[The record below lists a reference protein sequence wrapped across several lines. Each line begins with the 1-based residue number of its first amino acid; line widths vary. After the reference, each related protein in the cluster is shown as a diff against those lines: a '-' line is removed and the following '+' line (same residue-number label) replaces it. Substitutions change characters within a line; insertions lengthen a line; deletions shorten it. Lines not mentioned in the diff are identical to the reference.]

1 MKIDGV
7 ILAAGFS
14 TRANTFKMTLE
25 FKGKTIL
32 ENVIDNMSLYVDRI
46 IIVGGYRIEEI
57 EKIVKRYEKVEL
69 IFNDKYEE
77 GMFSSIKK
85 GISKVS
91 GDKFFLTPGD
101 YPLIKPFVYKKLL
114 ECEEDIAIPVYNGK
128 RGHPI
133 LINSRLIDNI
143 YNPKYTNLR
152 EFIKDN
158 NVQFIDV
165 DCIGIIKD
173 IDTME
178 DYREALNLND
188 KGG

>member
-14 TRANTFKMTLE
+14 KRANTFKMTLE

-46 IIVGGYRIEEI
+46 IIVGGYRIDKI
-57 EKIVKRYEKVEL
+57 EKIAKKYEKVEL

-77 GMFSSIKK
+77 GMFYSVKK

-101 YPLIKPFVYKKLL
+101 YPLIKSFVYKKLL
-114 ECEEDIAIPVYNGK
+114 ECNGDIVIPVYKEK

-133 LINSRLIDNI
+133 LINSRLVDNI

-158 NVQFIDV
+158 NVQYIDV

-173 IDTME
+173 VDTME
-178 DYREALNLND
+178 DYKELLDLND

>member
-101 YPLIKPFVYKKLL
+101 YP
-114 ECEEDIAIPVYNGK
+114 
-128 RGHPI
+128 
-133 LINSRLIDNI
+133 
-143 YNPKYTNLR
+143 
-152 EFIKDN
+152 
-158 NVQFIDV
+158 
-165 DCIGIIKD
+165 
-173 IDTME
+173 
-178 DYREALNLND
+178 
-188 KGG
+188 